1 MARKPKVVKHIDYDT
16 LKDLYLKEKD
26 ARVKERLLAMLEL
39 YDGKSLSD
47 TGKIVKRSKPT
58 IERWLQQWNKNG
70 YKGLVSKFTGGPK
83 PKLTNQKWDDVIKEI
98 SGKGMTIISVI
109 AYIQAIYEITYSYSG
124 AWRVIRKIK
133 KIPYGKPFIQNEKR
147 PENAEELL
155 KKNFF
160 RSPLY

>member
-1 MARKPKVVKHIDYDT
+1 MARKPKVVKHIDYNT

-39 YDGKSLSD
+39 YDRKSLSD

-70 YKGLVSKFTGGPK
+70 YKG
-83 PKLTNQKWDDVIKEI
+83 
-98 SGKGMTIISVI
+98 GMTIISVI